1 MIWLNISDAS
11 EFLFRNRTVYTLHPK
26 QRREGHGAL
35 FWDRPKK
42 RGLGIVRFIEEIS
55 NLSELVPFVP
65 YSGFKT
71 LKEWLEGSKGYK
83 YLYKLILSDGER
95 SWR

>member
-1 MIWLNISDAS
+1 MIWLNNRDAR
-11 EFLFRNRTVYTLHPK
+11 ELLFGNRVVYTLRSNR
-26 QRREGHGAL
+26 RREGHEAL

-42 RGLGIVRFIEEIS
+42 KGLVIVRLMKEIS

-71 LKEWLEGSKGYK
+71 LKEWLEGSKGCR
-83 YLYKLILSDGER
+83 YLYKLILSDGKNFR
-95 SWR
+95 R